1 MNMKQRILYNL
12 SIKLKN
18 LRVNK
23 NLTQTE
29 LANFLNVKRTTY
41 TNWEVGR
48 TEIPIE
54 MLNKIAIYYNI
65 NMDYLLC
72 LDKRKNIKT
81 YNKDLNFNIFATNL
95 KKYLKDNNLKIE
107 ALAIDANTTIST
119 IWAYLHNKVKIRTI
133 YLYLICK
140 NNNLS
145 MDYLL
150 GRVD

>member
-81 YNKDLNFNIFATNL
+81 YNKDLNFNIFAINL

-119 IWAYLHNKVKIRTI
+119 IWAYLHNKEKIRTC
-133 YLYLICK
+133 YLYLICL
-140 NNNLS
+140 NNKLS
-145 MDYLL
+145 
-150 GRVD
+150 VDKLFERF